1 MDARRALVDDARI
14 HWRQQLPVLTAGDH
28 TVRQLRPSDAMSLLA
43 MLTSDDVT
51 RYISPPP
58 RTLEGFERFVA
69 KSLHEQAAG
78 SSFCYGI
85 VPKGYDCVVGII
97 QVRAIQPDFANAEW
111 GFALGCGFWGTG
123 VFHPCATAVVDF
135 AIETIGVRRLEARA
149 AAANARGNG
158 ALCKMGASP
167 EGVLQNS
174 FIKNGRYHD
183 QLLWAIVETEWREDR
198 EADAAEER

>member
-1 MDARRALVDDARI
+1 MDGRRAPVDNARI
-14 HWRQQLPVLTAGDH
+14 HWRQQLPVLTAGNH

-51 RYISPPP
+51 KYISPPP

-69 KSLHEQAAG
+69 WSLREQAAG

-85 VPKGYDCVVGII
+85 VPHGYDCAVGII
-97 QVRAIQPDFANAEW
+97 QIRAIEADFGNAEL
-111 GFALGCGFWGTG
+111 GIALGCGFWGTG
-123 VFHPCATAVVDF
+123 VFHACATAVIDF
-135 AIETIGVRRLEARA
+135 AIETVGVRRLEARA

-158 ALCKMGASP
+158 ALCKLGASP

-183 QLLWAIVETEWREDR
+183 QLLWAILDAEWREGR
-198 EADAAEER
+198 EMEAADGR